1 MRKNSLFKR
10 TVAIALAGTLA
21 FGNLISAVAGVTN
34 ASVDRLGEVTLPE
47 PNYTF
52 DFESALADTQGLT
65 AVKSAAGSVEIVE
78 DAQKGKV
85 LHITDGGT
93 AVFGEN
99 YLKLPEDVFK
109 NVTADTGASVS
120 MWVKLPETLDHAWSV
135 LFSSTPTTYNE
146 WNLWK
151 VNANLVSGVNGGNPH
166 AWGDSNAHNLARN
179 TWHHV
184 TITLDKTD
192 LKVYA
197 DGVQVSVVQNANA
210 AHTDGFTGMLAQAA
224 LNKFNVLGAGGF
236 PDGEKTGDKDIAD
249 CYYDDVAFYATALTA
264 EQIKSIYDTSV
275 VKVESITITPATAT
289 VSNSY
294 VYASE
299 EDKNNGTI
307 ATSELGS
314 IQLSATVAPETAF
327 VKDFT
332 WSIAEADKDKA
343 TVDTTGK
350 VTLTNKVQDGDT
362 VTVNATASDGSE
374 VVGTCTITASVTETI
389 ESKKVTAVSVSDQTL
404 LLGYDN
410 AGKPLGKSVT
420 LQPVIEPADADVK
433 DVVFT
438 TANSDIV
445 AIEGNTI
452 TALKVGEA
460 TVTVTSKSSSK
471 VSSDFKVTVKQG
483 TFGELTSDFTA
494 ESFGSAN
501 SGNEKMTGDFNINYT
516 FTNKTKGT
524 NNWDNFVFE
533 LTDGTNWQTL
543 RADAFALT
551 QALGNTT
558 WTGAP
563 TDWAPFKADMQDAT
577 VTVCVSRQED
587 IIEVNMHVVGNTTN
601 NTYDIKAVVEGTN
614 IADTL
619 YMHITGENVEISN
632 IKLANSAMSLDK
644 TELEL
649 NTGSTGDITL
659 AEATVPSTTVIKNAV
674 SSDEKIATVKVVDGK
689 VTVTGVKAGTATI
702 TVEASNGM
710 SQTCKVT
717 VTDVVITGIELSKA
731 ETTIEKGKTETI
743 TATIKP
749 AGATAAIS
757 WTSGNTSVA
766 TVDSKGVITAVGP
779 GTADIT
785 AAVGEIKAVCKV
797 TVVSPLT
804 GIELSKAELTLEN
817 KKLGENVTF
826 GKSTLTVTYTPADT
840 TDDKT
845 VTWTS
850 GDNKIATVDSKGVV
864 TAVAESGSTTIT
876 AAVGKFTKTC
886 KVTITTTEIKDAV
899 YATGVTLDKSTA
911 QVEAGKT
918 VQLTAAITPDNA
930 SIKEC
935 DWTSSDET
943 VATVDT
949 NGLVTA
955 LKAGKTTIKATTK
968 DGTNKSAEC
977 TVTVTAAKVAVTGVT
992 LDKTSVSLEEGAVQK
1007 LTATVA
1013 PTNATV
1019 KDVTWS
1025 SDTPAVA
1032 TVDKDGNV
1040 KAIAAGTAKIKVTSN
1055 DNAAI
1060 SAVCDVTVTAKQ
1072 TENPNPGGDKPGTD
1086 KPGTD
1091 KPGTPVVKPTLTLNR
1106 TSATLYTGKASKS
1119 VIVKSAVTGTSKA
1132 VKWNSKNRKV
1142 ATVLNGKITAVKAGK
1157 TTITATANGIT
1168 KTVNITV
1175 KNPTITMKQGKKNFK
1190 KSKLTVKKKK
1200 SVTLKISVK
1209 PAKSGISIG
1218 KLTKKQKKIATVKF
1232 SSKSGKLTI
1241 KGKKKGKFTITIKSG
1256 KASKKIKLTV
1266 K

>member
-1 MRKNSLFKR
+1 MYVDGVLACQQTDMSLYDF
-10 TVAIALAGTLA
+10 
-21 FGNLISAVAGVTN
+21 
-34 ASVDRLGEVTLPE
+34 AS
-47 PNYTF
+47 
-52 DFESALADTQGLT
+52 
-65 AVKSAAGSVEIVE
+65 
-78 DAQKGKV
+78 
-85 LHITDGGT
+85 
-93 AVFGEN
+93 
-99 YLKLPEDVFK
+99 VFK
-109 NVTADTGASVS
+109 NAEHIYIG
-120 MWVKLPETLDHAWSV
+120 
-135 LFSSTPTTYNE
+135 
-146 WNLWK
+146 
-151 VNANLVSGVNGGNPH
+151 
-166 AWGDSNAHNLARN
+166 R
-179 TWHHV
+179 
-184 TITLDKTD
+184 
-192 LKVYA
+192 
-197 DGVQVSVVQNANA
+197 
-210 AHTDGFTGMLAQAA
+210 
-224 LNKFNVLGAGGF
+224 AGLSA
-236 PDGEKTGDKDIAD
+236 DKDIQGTLKGVTVYNRALNAAEVDEFHTKGITGATASTTFNVVKDSVVTVKKGETSIFTATANAEGKAIIKGLTPNTEYTYSVTLAD
-249 CYYDDVAFYATALTA
+249 GYSATESVANVAFTAKGDSSDD
-264 EQIKSIYDTSV
+264 I
-275 VKVESITITPATAT
+275 
-289 VSNSY
+289 
-294 VYASE
+294 
-299 EDKNNGTI
+299 TI
-307 ATSELGS
+307 ATVKNTLV
-314 IQLSATVAPETAF
+314 LS
-327 VKDFT
+327 
-332 WSIAEADKDKA
+332 
-343 TVDTTGK
+343 
-350 VTLTNKVQDGDT
+350 
-362 VTVNATASDGSE
+362 
-374 VVGTCTITASVTETI
+374 
-389 ESKKVTAVSVSDQTL
+389 
-404 LLGYDN
+404 
-410 AGKPLGKSVT
+410 
-420 LQPVIEPADADVK
+420 
-433 DVVFT
+433 
-438 TANSDIV
+438 
-445 AIEGNTI
+445 NT
-452 TALKVGEA
+452 
-460 TVTVTSKSSSK
+460 
-471 VSSDFKVTVKQG
+471 
-483 TFGELTSDFTA
+483 
-494 ESFGSAN
+494 
-501 SGNEKMTGDFNINYT
+501 
-516 FTNKTKGT
+516 
-524 NNWDNFVFE
+524 
-533 LTDGTNWQTL
+533 
-543 RADAFALT
+543 
-551 QALGNTT
+551 
-558 WTGAP
+558 
-563 TDWAPFKADMQDAT
+563 
-577 VTVCVSRQED
+577 
-587 IIEVNMHVVGNTTN
+587 
-601 NTYDIKAVVEGTN
+601 
-614 IADTL
+614 
-619 YMHITGENVEISN
+619 
-632 IKLANSAMSLDK
+632 SLS
-644 TELEL
+644 L
-649 NTGSTGDITL
+649 NTGGFSEITL
-659 AEATVPSTTVIKNAV
+659 ANTTVPEGTTIKNAV
-674 SSDEKIATVKVVDGK
+674 SSDEKIATVEVVDGK

-717 VTDVVITGIELSKA
+717 VTDVVITGIELSKT

-749 AGATAAIS
+749 AGATSAVS

-785 AAVGEIKAVCKV
+785 ASVGEVKAVCKV

-876 AAVGKFTKTC
+876 ATVGKFTKTC

-918 VQLTAAITPDNA
+918 VQLTATITPDNA

-1025 SDTPAVA
+1025 SNTPAVA

-1040 KAIAAGTAKIKVTSN
+1040 KAIAEGTAKIKVTSN

-1072 TENPNPGGDKPGTD
+1072 TENPNPDGDKPGTD

-1091 KPGTPVVKPTLTLNR
+1091 KPETPVVKPTLTLNR

-1119 VIVKSAVTGTSKA
+1119 VIVKATVTGTSKA

-1209 PAKSGISIG
+1209 PAKSGISIA
-1218 KLTKKQKKIATVKF
+1218 KLTKKQKKIAAVKF